1 MSAPLRRIGIFVY
14 LLATIGLFGIGHQ
27 DLFWICLILAL
38 IYFLLCGH
46 VQKHLMLAAKIRHE
60 QIRDKAITQGMS
72 QEELQRFNQLPPR
85 ITAQDYKMVPVKLAY
100 LTQILFIAGILL
112 FCAALLFR
120 LFL

>member
-1 MSAPLRRIGIFVY
+1 MSAALRRIGILVY
-14 LLATIGLFGIGHQ
+14 LMATIGLYGIGHQ

-46 VQKHLMLAAKIRHE
+46 VQKHLMLAAKTRHE

-85 ITAQDYKMVPVKLAY
+85 ITPQDYKMVPVKLAY
-100 LTQILFIAGILL
+100 LTQLLFIAGILL